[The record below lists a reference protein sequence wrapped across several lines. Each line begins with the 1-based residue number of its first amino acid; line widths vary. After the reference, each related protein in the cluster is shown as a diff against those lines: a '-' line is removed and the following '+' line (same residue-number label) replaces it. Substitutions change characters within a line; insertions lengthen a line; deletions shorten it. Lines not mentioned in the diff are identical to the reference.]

1 LQAQLGESFLNGVQS
16 PEDPERAADCFQE
29 AMALLSEASMPRS
42 ASEADTQ
49 QSDKTTRVARH
60 RQRPVH
66 TQDRTQYPTPH
77 LLGRCAYGLSVA
89 LRISA
94 DRLQMG
100 AEGGRV
106 DAEEEREALGKQAV
120 RWLQEA
126 ADAGFVPACLEL
138 GLIYLA
144 RSCFASSILASG
156 FSMEG

>member
-1 LQAQLGESFLNGVQS
+1 MLADIEIGHSLSAQNVLQHSGASGSFCGKESAVDVALDIMDWNTS
-16 PEDPERAADCFQE
+16 LPLSWAARAALAPATPDF
-29 AMALLSEASMPRS
+29 S
-42 ASEADTQ
+42 
-49 QSDKTTRVARH
+49 VAI
-60 RQRPVH
+60 
-66 TQDRTQYPTPH
+66 
-77 LLGRCAYGLSVA
+77 CVA